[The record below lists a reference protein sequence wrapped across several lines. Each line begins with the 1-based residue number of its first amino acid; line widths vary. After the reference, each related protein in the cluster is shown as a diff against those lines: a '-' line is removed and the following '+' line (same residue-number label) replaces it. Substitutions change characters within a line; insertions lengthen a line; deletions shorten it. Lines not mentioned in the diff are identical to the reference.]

1 MSERSDSPDSH
12 RIDLHSHSSWSD
24 GTTGV
29 GELFA
34 QARSAALDVLA
45 LTDHDTVAGWSEL
58 PAAVAASGVAA
69 VPGIEVSSEHES
81 CSVHILA
88 LLVDPSPDSDL
99 AAEMASARTS
109 RVERARR
116 MVELIS
122 VDHPLS
128 WEDVTAQVAGE
139 TTVIGRPHIADALVA
154 AGVVPNRSAAFTE
167 VLRPSGPY
175 YVPYYAPSPLA
186 AVRAIREAGGVSI
199 VAHPGSVT
207 RDDDLPL
214 ALLEAMVAAGLD
226 GIEVDHREHD
236 EAETARLR
244 EVARRHD
251 LLITGGSDFHGTGK
265 PNRLGENLTAAE
277 VLESIAARATSGTGI
292 IRP

>member
-1 MSERSDSPDSH
+1 MSERSDSRDSR
-12 RIDLHSHSSWSD
+12 RIDLHSHTTWSD

-34 QARSAALDVLA
+34 QARTAGLDVLA

-58 PAAVAASGVAA
+58 PAAVAASGVSA

-81 CSVHILA
+81 SSVHILA
-88 LLVDPSPDSDL
+88 LLVDPAPDSEL
-99 AAEMASARTS
+99 AAEMASARAS

-116 MVELIS
+116 MVELIAA
-122 VDHPLS
+122 DHPIS
-128 WEDVTAQVAGE
+128 WADVTAQVAGE

-154 AGVVPNRSAAFTE
+154 AGIASDRSAAFAE
-167 VLRPSGPY
+167 LLRPSGPY

-186 AVRAIREAGGVSI
+186 AVHAIREAGGVSI

-214 ALLEAMVAAGLD
+214 ALLDAMVEAGLD
-226 GIEVDHREHD
+226 GIEVDHREHG
-236 EAETARLR
+236 EAETAQLR
-244 EVARRHD
+244 DYARHHD
-251 LLITGGSDFHGTGK
+251 LLITGGSDFHGSGK
-265 PNRLGENLTAAE
+265 PNLLGENLTDLD
-277 VLESIAARATSGTGI
+277 VLEAIAARATSSTRI
-292 IRP
+292 ITP